1 MAKKVRL
8 KPRGRQTD
16 SRDKNIL
23 SDLINP
29 DPNRRDLLIEYLHII
44 QDKFGH
50 IRKSQITA
58 LAELMKLSMS
68 EVYETASFYHHFEI
82 IESSEEEKNQPQFQ
96 VRVCDSLTCQMY
108 GSSKLKKGIDLLSG
122 SNYKTHN
129 VSCVG
134 RCDKAPVAV
143 VGKNTIE
150 YATPTNVDRAVK
162 NKEIKPAQ
170 INPISLDDYLKSGGY
185 STFKKCLANKLH
197 RNDIIEILKNSNLRG
212 LGGAGFP
219 AGLKWEIVSKQKKSP
234 LLVVNIDEGEPGT
247 FKDKYYLETEPHT
260 FLEGMMIASWV
271 IKSKHNY
278 IYLRDEYHAC
288 LDMLHSEIDKLSR
301 YFGAELPIIEIRR
314 GAGAYICGEES
325 AMIESIEGKRG
336 MPRQRPP
343 YIAERGLFAKPTLAH
358 NMETLY
364 WVRDIIEKGS
374 DWFANHGRR
383 GSKGLR
389 SFSVSGRVKN
399 PGVHLAPAGISVMEL
414 IDEYCGGMLDGHK
427 LYGFFPGGASGGILS
442 AEHKDEPLDFG
453 TLNKTG
459 CFIGS
464 AAIIVL
470 SDKDKARDYAL
481 NAMKFFVRESCGQC
495 TPCRVGTE
503 KATMLMQSKSWDKN
517 LLKDISTV
525 MRDASI
531 CGLGQAAANPL
542 DSVLKF
548 FKHEIE

>member
-1 MAKKVRL
+1 M
-8 KPRGRQTD
+8 
-16 SRDKNIL
+16 N
-23 SDLINP
+23 
-29 DPNRRDLLIEYLHII
+29 
-44 QDKFGH
+44 
-50 IRKSQITA
+50 
-58 LAELMKLSMS
+58 LSMS

-150 YATPTNVDRAVK
+150 CATPTNVDRAVK
-162 NKEIKPAQ
+162 NKEIKPAP

-271 IKSKHNY
+271 IKSEHNY

-288 LDMLHSEIDKLSR
+288 LDMLHFEIDKLSR

-414 IDEYCGGMLDGHK
+414 INEYCGGMLDGHK

>member
-1 MAKKVRL
+1 
-8 KPRGRQTD
+8 
-16 SRDKNIL
+16 
-23 SDLINP
+23 
-29 DPNRRDLLIEYLHII
+29 
-44 QDKFGH
+44 
-50 IRKSQITA
+50 
-58 LAELMKLSMS
+58 
-68 EVYETASFYHHFEI
+68 
-82 IESSEEEKNQPQFQ
+82 
-96 VRVCDSLTCQMY
+96 
-108 GSSKLKKGIDLLSG
+108 
-122 SNYKTHN
+122 
-129 VSCVG
+129 
-134 RCDKAPVAV
+134 
-143 VGKNTIE
+143 
-150 YATPTNVDRAVK
+150 
-162 NKEIKPAQ
+162 
-170 INPISLDDYLKSGGY
+170 
-185 STFKKCLANKLH
+185 
-197 RNDIIEILKNSNLRG
+197 
-212 LGGAGFP
+212 
-219 AGLKWEIVSKQKKSP
+219 
-234 LLVVNIDEGEPGT
+234 
-247 FKDKYYLETEPHT
+247 
-260 FLEGMMIASWV
+260 
-271 IKSKHNY
+271 
-278 IYLRDEYHAC
+278 
-288 LDMLHSEIDKLSR
+288 
-301 YFGAELPIIEIRR
+301 
-314 GAGAYICGEES
+314 
-325 AMIESIEGKRG
+325 MIESIEGKRG

>member
-1 MAKKVRL
+1 MARKVRV
-8 KPRGRQTD
+8 KPRGRQTSTD
-16 SRDKNIL
+16 EKNIL
-23 SDLINP
+23 LDLVNP

-44 QDKFGH
+44 QDKYGH
-50 IRKSQITA
+50 IKKSQITA

-82 IESSEEEKNQPQFQ
+82 IESNEHKNKQLDFQ
-96 VRVCDSLTCQMY
+96 VRICDSLTCQMY
-108 GSSKLKKGIDLLSG
+108 GSFRLKEEIDLLSG
-122 SNYKTHN
+122 SDYKAHS

-143 VGKNTIE
+143 VGKNTIG
-150 YATPTNVDRAVK
+150 YATPEIVHRAVK
-162 NKEIKPAQ
+162 DKDIKPKK
-170 INPISLDDYLKSGGY
+170 INPTSLDHYLELGGY
-185 STFKKCLANKLH
+185 NTYKKCLANKLK
-197 RNDIIEILKNSNLRG
+197 RKDIIKELKNSNLRG

-219 AGLKWEIVSKQKKSP
+219 AGLKWEIVSKQTERP

-247 FKDKYYLETEPHT
+247 FKDKFYLENEPHT
-260 FLEGMMIASWV
+260 FLEGMLIASWV
-271 IKSKHNY
+271 IKSDHTY

-288 LDMLHSEIDKLSR
+288 LDMLHSEIDNLSQ
-301 YFGAELPIIEIRR
+301 YFGNKLPEIEVRR

-343 YIAERGLFAKPTLAH
+343 YIAEKGLFSKPTLAH

-374 DWFANHGRR
+374 NWFATHGRR

-414 IDEYCGGMLDGHK
+414 IEEYCGGMLDGHK

-442 AEHKDEPLDFG
+442 AKYKDEPLDFG

-464 AAIIVL
+464 AAVIVL
-470 SDKDKARDYAL
+470 SDQDKARDYAL

-503 KATMLMQSKSWDKN
+503 KATMLMQSKSWDKK
-517 LLKDISTV
+517 LLKDISNV